1 MIKFCVDYTRNLFN
15 YNSIKKNFSSLYTLK
30 GFATNRIGGS
40 NLVDIRE
47 IARLARVS
55 TATVSKV
62 LNNYTEVSDATKERV
77 LKIVEEVG
85 YIPNSSARALS
96 SKRTWLI
103 GIVYSEHLNIG
114 LEHNYFSGVLEA
126 FKNEIETLGYD
137 VVFISGRD
145 IGYLKRCQV
154 RNVDGVFV
162 VTADMMDTDLT
173 ELFDSQ
179 IKCVT
184 TDVPYNSIPLVY
196 SDNFNGSLMVINHL
210 CELGH
215 RRIAHI
221 AGPLSTL
228 AGKERFEGYKKGL
241 EIAGIEFDPVLVIE
255 ALEYDSQSGYSI
267 MNQLLDLT
275 TPPTAVY
282 AMCDLTALGAYR
294 AINERGLKVG
304 IDISVIGFD
313 DIELAS
319 HTHPTLTTVKQDRK
333 AIGKTLA
340 QILHNSINNQKV
352 EIQTLIPTQLMIRSS
367 TCKIK

>member
-1 MIKFCVDYTRNLFN
+1 MT
-15 YNSIKKNFSSLYTLK
+15 K
-30 GFATNRIGGS
+30 GGLRM
-40 NLVDIRE
+40 VDIRD
-47 IARLARVS
+47 IARLAGVS

-96 SKRTWLI
+96 TKRTWLV

-126 FKNEIETLGYD
+126 FKREIENLGYD

-162 VTADMMDTDLT
+162 VTADLMDTGLT
-173 ELFDSQ
+173 ELFDSN

-184 TDVPYNSIPLVY
+184 TDVPYKAIPLVY
-196 SDNFNGSLMVINHL
+196 SDNRQGSLLAVRHL
-210 CELGH
+210 ADLGH

-221 AGPLSTL
+221 AGPLASI
-228 AGKERFEGYKKGL
+228 AGQERLEGYRQGLIEAGL
-241 EIAGIEFDPVLVIE
+241 EADESLVIE
-255 ALEYDSQSGYSI
+255 ATEYDSQSGYTC
-267 MNQLLDLT
+267 MKKLLELPN
-275 TPPTAVY
+275 PPTAVY
-282 AMCDLTALGAYR
+282 VMCDLSAMGAMY
-294 AINERGLKVG
+294 AVNEKGLKVG
-304 IDISVIGFD
+304 EDISIVGFD

-319 HTHPTLTTVKQDRK
+319 HTHPALTTIKQDRK
-333 AIGKTLA
+333 AIGRTLA
-340 QILHNSINNQKV
+340 QILNKSINNEKV
-352 EIQTLIPTQLMIRSS
+352 DERTI
-367 TCKIK
+367 IKTSLVVRETTKSPK

>member
-1 MIKFCVDYTRNLFN
+1 MT
-15 YNSIKKNFSSLYTLK
+15 K
-30 GFATNRIGGS
+30 GGLRM
-40 NLVDIRE
+40 VDIRD
-47 IARLARVS
+47 IARLAGVS

-96 SKRTWLI
+96 TKRTWLV

-126 FKNEIETLGYD
+126 FKREIENLGYD

-162 VTADMMDTDLT
+162 VTADLMDTGLT
-173 ELFDSQ
+173 ELFDSN

-184 TDVPYNSIPLVY
+184 TDVPYKATPLVY
-196 SDNFNGSLMVINHL
+196 SDNRQGSLLAVRHL
-210 CELGH
+210 AELGH

-221 AGPLSTL
+221 AGPLTSI
-228 AGKERFEGYKKGL
+228 AGQERLEGYRQGLIEAGL
-241 EIAGIEFDPVLVIE
+241 EADESLVIE
-255 ALEYDSQSGYSI
+255 AVEYDSQSGYAC
-267 MNQLLDLT
+267 MNKLLELPN
-275 TPPTAVY
+275 PPTAVY
-282 AMCDLTALGAYR
+282 VMCDLSAMGAMY
-294 AINERGLKVG
+294 AINEKGLKVG
-304 IDISVIGFD
+304 EDISIVGFD

-319 HTHPTLTTVKQDRK
+319 HTHPALTTVKQDRK
-333 AIGKTLA
+333 AIGRTLA
-340 QILHNSINNQKV
+340 QILNKSINNEKV
-352 EIQTLIPTQLMIRSS
+352 DERTI
-367 TCKIK
+367 IKTSLVVRETTKSPK